1 MRASLRLLVALA
13 GALALHAFAQP
24 TPDAE
29 GALPDMPAARA
40 PSSAELGVQ
49 TVEIPRASVKDAEDA
64 PQTLTGMLFLRAG
77 LRLKRIIRTG
87 TPLSILEALAT

>member
-1 MRASLRLLVALA
+1 MA
-13 GALALHAFAQP
+13 GAALALHAIAQP

-64 PQTLTGMLFLRAG
+64 PQTLTA
-77 LRLKRIIRTG
+77 TG
-87 TPLSILEALAT
+87 SRRRVRCLLPVRPW